1 MWKWWHQNDV
11 SEISERLYLSLRK
24 MKRYRSQMCLLM
36 VSYRTFF
43 VEGEKMLL
51 QKCPKPFYNDCCRFL
66 LKTVTKCCFRN
77 FPNSFY
83 NDCCRFLLKTVAKC
97 CFRNFPL
104 FCKLRVVPDFSQ
116 WRSKDTASE
125 ISETIFTIKDVPDF
139 S

>member
-1 MWKWWHQNDV
+1 MASKWCFRNFRKTLLKSQKNEEIQVTNVFINGFIQN
-11 SEISERLYLSLRK
+11 
-24 MKRYRSQMCLLM
+24 
-36 VSYRTFF
+36 
-43 VEGEKMLL
+43 EGEKMLL